1 MLIFN
6 QEYENKELKF
16 PLSFRPARRYLY
28 FRFIITYLHA
38 KSAGNKEFTDSV
50 EFKRSFWASGGQWLN
65 GSTLMSLA
73 RNISGMELPDCIKE
87 NAFFDPEISADEAE
101 LSSEIS
107 AGKIRQT
114 AVESM
119 KVQEDAGREKEVV
132 GDMGTLSML

>member
-1 MLIFN
+1 MFN

-16 PLSFRPARRYLY
+16 PSSFRPARQYLY
-28 FRFIITYLHA
+28 FQFIITYLNA

-50 EFKRSFWASGGQWLN
+50 DFKRSFWVSGGQWLN
-65 GSTLMSLA
+65 GSTLTSLA

-87 NAFFDPEISADEAE
+87 NAFFNPEISAEEAE

-107 AGKIRQT
+107 AGKIRQA

-119 KVQEDAGREKEVV
+119 KAQEDAERRK
-132 GDMGTLSML
+132 

>member
-1 MLIFN
+1 MLTFN

-16 PLSFRPARRYLY
+16 PSSFRPARQYLY
-28 FRFIITYLHA
+28 LRFIITYLHA

-73 RNISGMELPDCIKE
+73 RNISGVELPETIKE
-87 NAFFDPEISADEAE
+87 NPFFDAEIPQEEAE
-101 LSSEIS
+101 LSIEIS

-114 AVESM
+114 AVESL
-119 KVQEDAGREKEVV
+119 KVQEVV
-132 GDMGTLSML
+132 HEIGTLAML